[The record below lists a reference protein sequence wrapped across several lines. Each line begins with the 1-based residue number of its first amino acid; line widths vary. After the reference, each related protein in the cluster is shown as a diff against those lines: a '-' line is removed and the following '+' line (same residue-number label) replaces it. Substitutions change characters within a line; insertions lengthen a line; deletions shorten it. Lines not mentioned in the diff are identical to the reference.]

1 MSALLSS
8 RFVHWQSFRDFP
20 LRAVATLLRWHERSR
35 QRAMLARLDEHLL
48 RDIGLSRADVEEEL
62 RKPFWRA

>member
-1 MSALLSS
+1 MPALLSS
-8 RFVHWQSFRDFP
+8 RFVPWQSFRDLP

-48 RDIGLSRADVEEEL
+48 RDIGLSRAEVEEEL